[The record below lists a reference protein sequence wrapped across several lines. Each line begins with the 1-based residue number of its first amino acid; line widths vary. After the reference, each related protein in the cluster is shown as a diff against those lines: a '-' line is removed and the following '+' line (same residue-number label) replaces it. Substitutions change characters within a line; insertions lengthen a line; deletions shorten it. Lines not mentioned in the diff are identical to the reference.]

1 MVTSSVYYQG
11 ISGLGRGAVLN
22 YILSRDRGRSVT
34 EEIVGWS
41 DQAQVIGDKYKQL
54 EGIKRKPH
62 CGICKHQGK
71 ECALLSK
78 C

>member
-1 MVTSSVYYQG
+1 M
-11 ISGLGRGAVLN
+11 LN
-22 YILSRDRGRSVT
+22 YILSRDRGRNVT